1 MSLALITDTVRKD
14 EPCWWLVEVVTTP
27 LAIRRRFKQ
36 AQLTDMRGRHRYQIV
51 TVNRGDRLTRHIHDM
66 GDASLYDCGGLNIPG
81 LWENSVAQLREIADQ
96 WRIDQTWE
104 KEVIAEAQGRS
115 TLIDT
120 WLKQEEK
127 KKKALVGQSVYGPG
141 ISRRR

>member
-14 EPCWWLVEVVTTP
+14 ELCWWLVEVVTTP

-36 AQLTDMRGRHRYQIV
+36 LQLTDMVGRHRYQIV
-51 TVNRGDRLTRHIHDM
+51 TVNRGDRLTRHITDM

-81 LWENSVAQLREIADQ
+81 LWENSVAELREIADQ

-104 KEVIAEAQGRS
+104 KEVIAEAQGQS
-115 TLIDT
+115 TLVDT
-120 WLKQEEK
+120 WLKQEERK
-127 KKKALVGQSVYGPG
+127 QKALVGQSVFGPG